1 MMYVALAVGYLA
13 LMAATV
19 ITIGASII
27 FVVWLSEHFL
37 D

>member
-19 ITIGASII
+19 VTIGASTV
-27 FVVWLSEHFL
+27 FVVWLAERFL
-37 D
+37 S